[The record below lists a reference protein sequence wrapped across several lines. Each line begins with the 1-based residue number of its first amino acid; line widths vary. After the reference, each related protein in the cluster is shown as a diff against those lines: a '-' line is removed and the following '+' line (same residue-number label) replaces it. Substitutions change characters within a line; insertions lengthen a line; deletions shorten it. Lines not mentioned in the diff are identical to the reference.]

1 MPVPEDEPRGG
12 VLPEE
17 ELAEDELAGDE
28 VLGDALPEGVPDVG
42 APPEPPDAEPPGAEP
57 LDGEAPAGVLPGGS
71 VGAVVGSGTVVSVV
85 SVASGAGVGAGP
97 GRSEAAAWRGRGG
110 AGVLGAAAPSW
121 AGAFTGLAG
130 VSQRRKAPQE
140 SQKDWPR
147 CRAGVPHSGHGGL
160 GDLEEEGEGELG
172 IGSVSGCSGIRFLQ
186 GRAGRSP
193 RP

>member
-17 ELAEDELAGDE
+17 EPAEDELSGDE
-28 VLGDALPEGVPDVG
+28 LPGGALPEGVPDAG
-42 APPEPPDAEPPGAEP
+42 APPELPDAEPPDVEP
-57 LDGEAPAGVLPGGS
+57 LDDEAPAGVLPGGS
-71 VGAVVGSGTVVSVV
+71 VGAVVGSGTVVSV
-85 SVASGAGVGAGP
+85 APGAGVGAGS

-147 CRAGVPHSGHGGL
+147 CRAGVPHSGHGAL
-160 GDLEEEGEGELG
+160 GDVEEAGEGELG

-186 GRAGRSP
+186 GKAGRSP